1 MIAKRV
7 RTSSTIINHPSSI
20 INPKGLPMI
29 RVAILTISDSCAQG
43 MREDTS
49 GPTIEKT
56 LPGDL
61 FEVREK
67 RILPDDREAVAAE
80 LRRLADG
87 ESVDLILTTG
97 GTGLGPR
104 DVTPEATISVC
115 ERMVPGFGEMMRI
128 QGLGMTANAALSRAA
143 AGIRGRTLIINLPG
157 SAKAVRECLGLILR
171 LLPHAVEML
180 QGGGHEMKEPYT

>member
-7 RTSSTIINHPSSI
+7 RTSSIIINHPSSI

-29 RVAILTISDSCAQG
+29 RVAVVTVSDSCAQG
-43 MREDTS
+43 TREDTS
-49 GPTIEKT
+49 GPTIQKM
-56 LPGDL
+56 LPRKL
-61 FEVREK
+61 FEMGEK
-67 RILPDDREAVAAE
+67 RILPDDREVVAAE

-87 ESVDLILTTG
+87 GAVDLILTTG

-115 ERMVPGFGEMMRI
+115 ERMVPGFGEMTRI
-128 QGLGMTANAALSRAA
+128 QGLRMTTNAALSRAV

-157 SAKAVRECLGLILR
+157 SAKAVRECLGLILN
-171 LLPHAVEML
+171 LLPHAVDML
-180 QGGGHEMKEPYT
+180 RGGGHEPKEPCT

>member
-1 MIAKRV
+1 MIAKRA

-43 MREDTS
+43 TREDTS
-49 GPTIEKT
+49 GPTIQKM
-56 LPGDL
+56 LSGKL
-61 FEVREK
+61 FEMGERG
-67 RILPDDREAVAAE
+67 ILPDDRAAVAAE
-80 LRRLADG
+80 LRRLADAG
-87 ESVDLILTTG
+87 AVDLILTTG

-115 ERMVPGFGEMMRI
+115 ERMVPGFGEVMRLH
-128 QGLGMTANAALSRAA
+128 GLRMTANAALSRAV

-157 SAKAVRECLGLILR
+157 SAKAVRECLGLIRR

-180 QGGGHEMKEPYT
+180 RGGGHETKEPCT